1 MDDTDFWTK
10 YGIRCRLT
18 LDLDFEQTVTSNEEL
33 FGEQMTLEI
42 ASILDVDASLIR
54 IESTEKGSVI
64 LESLKMSMGDLT
76 HFEIYM
82 FSLVLFNTANVEV

>member
-1 MDDTDFWTK
+1 M
-10 YGIRCRLT
+10 
-18 LDLDFEQTVTSNEEL
+18 LDFFKL